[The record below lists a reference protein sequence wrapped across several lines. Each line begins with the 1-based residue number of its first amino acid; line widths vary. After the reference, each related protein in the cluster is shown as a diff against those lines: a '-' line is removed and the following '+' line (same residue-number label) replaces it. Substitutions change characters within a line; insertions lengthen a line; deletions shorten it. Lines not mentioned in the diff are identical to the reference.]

1 MPTSR
6 FSPAKDQQEIVDE
19 KYKLLRRLGEG
30 GFGEVWLARDTV
42 LGNRRVAIKF
52 LKESTP
58 AQEQSFLAEMRALS
72 ELNHSGIVGFFHHF
86 RHEKRLALVMEYCA
100 DGSLHQNKQ
109 DSEKDDAA
117 RWPDQVAGWMLN
129 LCETLSFVHEKG
141 FVHQDIKPSNLLLR
155 DGVPVIADFGI
166 VNTSCGTPL
175 YCSPDKTLG
184 YVSPEDGREDIYALG
199 VTLLELLLGEHPWKG
214 LTGKALETAKR
225 KRALPPETQ
234 EPAWLIE
241 IGLKAIHPEAELR
254 FQSAA
259 EMAVALRA
267 RHVPVSINRKV
278 LKAHRAVIA
287 GEKALKRS
295 AWRSA
300 ERHAL
305 VALNLSPRLPSA
317 LLLAG
322 HINLMLH
329 KTEEAYETLR
339 LTQEGA
345 SQYLAGLEMGWLHL
359 QRGDLPRALS
369 TLNDEVT
376 RNPLNFEAHC
386 LLLECYWQAGRYDE
400 MKRVADIL
408 FEEGCGS
415 DAFQNARL
423 LARLGLQE
431 LGRTWLEKGIEKG
444 TNNPFEEYNAKVALD
459 GAERLG
465 GLNNMLEKLVFEDF
479 RFGLPAAKKS
489 ANTIILEMGER
500 ILRTSEKLISIGN
513 LPENTFR
520 VHDPTISRR
529 HALIVNTANEVWIYD
544 LHSTIGTWA
553 DGVRVERKR
562 ILMGVH
568 DVLIGNVA
576 IRVRAKDDLIA

>member
-1 MPTSR
+1 MTR
-6 FSPAKDQQEIVDE
+6 VATVEILDG

-42 LGNRRVAIKF
+42 LGNRQVAIKF

-58 AQEQSFLAEMRALS
+58 AQEQRFLAEMRALAG
-72 ELNHSGIVGFFHHF
+72 LNHPGIVTFFHHF
-86 RHEKRLALVMEYCA
+86 RHEQRLALVMEYCG
-100 DGSLHQNKQ
+100 DGSLCQIKRNPDKT
-109 DSEKDDAA
+109 DEA

-129 LCETLSFVHEKG
+129 LCETLSPMHEKG

-155 DGVPVIADFGI
+155 GGVPVIADFGI
-166 VNTSCGTPL
+166 VNTSGGTPL

-199 VTLLELLLGEHPWKG
+199 VTLLELLHGEHPWG
-214 LTGKALETAKR
+214 DLTGKALMDAKR
-225 KRALPPETQ
+225 RRVLPPELV

-241 IGLKAIHPEAELR
+241 LGLKAIHPEAELR
-254 FQSAA
+254 FQHAA
-259 EMAVALRA
+259 EMASALRV
-267 RHVPVSINRKV
+267 RHVPVSINRGV
-278 LKAHRAVIA
+278 LKAHRAVVA

-295 AWRSA
+295 SWQLA
-300 ERHAL
+300 ERHAR
-305 VALNLSPRLPSA
+305 VALNLSPRLPGA

-322 HINLMLH
+322 RINLMLH

-339 LTQEGA
+339 LTQDGA
-345 SQYLAGLEMGWLHL
+345 SQHLAGLEMGWLHL

-408 FEEGCGS
+408 VEEKCES
-415 DAFQNARL
+415 DAIENARL

-431 LGRTWLEKGIEKG
+431 LGRAWLEKSIENGIG
-444 TNNPFEEYNAKVALD
+444 NPFAAYNARVAFA

-465 GLNNMLEKLVFEDF
+465 SWDNVLEKLVFQDF
-479 RFGLPAAKKS
+479 RFGLPAARKS
-489 ANTIILEMGER
+489 GNTVVLETGGGKT
-500 ILRTSEKLISIGN
+500 LRTTEKLISIGN
-513 LPENTFR
+513 LAENTLR
-520 VHDPTISRR
+520 IQDPSISRR
-529 HALIVNTANEVWIYD
+529 HAVIVNTANEVWIHD
-544 LHSTIGTWA
+544 LHSTIGVVV
-553 DGVRVERKR
+553 DGERVERKR

-568 DVLIGNVA
+568 DISIGKVR
-576 IRVRAKDDLIA
+576 IRVRARDDLVA

>member
-1 MPTSR
+1 MMLAATV
-6 FSPAKDQQEIVDE
+6 DTLDE
-19 KYKLLRRLGEG
+19 KYKLLRRLGVG
-30 GFGEVWLARDTV
+30 GFGEVWLARDVV
-42 LGNRRVAIKF
+42 LGNRQVAIKF

-58 AQEQSFLAEMRALS
+58 AQEHSFLAEMRALS
-72 ELNHSGIVGFFHHF
+72 ELNHPGIVSFFHHF
-86 RHEKRLALVMEYCA
+86 RHENRLALVMEYCA
-100 DGSLHQNKQ
+100 DGSLHQANRNAKRT
-109 DSEKDDAA
+109 DDA
-117 RWPDQVAGWMLN
+117 RWLDQVVGWLLS

-166 VNTSCGTPL
+166 VNTSSGTPL

-199 VTLLELLLGEHPWKG
+199 VTLLELSLGEHPWID

-225 KRALPPETQ
+225 KRALPSETL

-241 IGLKAIHPEAELR
+241 IGLKSIHPEAELR

-259 EMAVALRA
+259 EMAAALRA
-267 RHVPVSINRKV
+267 RHVPVSINRNV

-295 AWRSA
+295 AWRLA

-322 HINLMLH
+322 RINLMLH

-339 LTQEGA
+339 LTQDGA

-408 FEEGCGS
+408 FEEKCES

-431 LGRTWLEKGIEKG
+431 LSRTWLEKGIEKG
-444 TNNPFEEYNAKVALD
+444 TSNPFEEYNARVALD
-459 GAERLG
+459 GAEKLG
-465 GLNNMLEKLVFEDF
+465 GLNNLLEKLVFEDF
-479 RFGLPAAKKS
+479 RFGLPTAKKS
-489 ANTIILEMGER
+489 ANTVILEMGER
-500 ILRTSEKLISIGN
+500 TLRTTEKLISIGN
-513 LPENTFR
+513 FPENIFR
-520 VHDPTISRR
+520 VQDSTISRR
-529 HALIVNTANEVWIYD
+529 HAVIVNTANEVWIHD
-544 LHSTIGTWA
+544 LHSTIGTWV
-553 DGVRVERKR
+553 DGVRVERKQV
-562 ILMGVH
+562 LMGVH
-568 DVLIGNVA
+568 DVSIGNIAV
-576 IRVRAKDDLIA
+576 RVRAKDDLIA

>member
-1 MPTSR
+1 MLAATV
-6 FSPAKDQQEIVDE
+6 DTLDE

-30 GFGEVWLARDTV
+30 SFGEVWLARDTV

-72 ELNHSGIVGFFHHF
+72 ELNHPGIVTFFHHF

-100 DGSLHQNKQ
+100 DGSLHQINRNA
-109 DSEKDDAA
+109 EKTDEA

-129 LCETLSFVHEKG
+129 LCETLSLVHEKG
-141 FVHQDIKPSNLLLR
+141 LVHQDIKPSNLLLR

-166 VNTSCGTPL
+166 VNTSGGTPL

-199 VTLLELLLGEHPWKG
+199 VTLLELLHGGHPWTG
-214 LTGKALETAKR
+214 LTEKALETAKR
-225 KRALPPETQ
+225 KRVLPPELL
-234 EPAWLIE
+234 EPVWLIE

-254 FQSAA
+254 FQHAA
-259 EMAVALRA
+259 EMAAALRA
-267 RHVPVSINRKV
+267 RHVPVSINREV
-278 LKAHRAVIA
+278 LKAHRAVVA

-295 AWRSA
+295 AWRLA

-305 VALNLSPRLPSA
+305 WALNLSPRLPGA

-322 HINLMLH
+322 RINLLLH

-339 LTQEGA
+339 LTQDGA
-345 SQYLAGLEMGWLHL
+345 SRHLAGLEMGWLHL

-386 LLLECYWQAGRYDE
+386 LLLECYWQAERYDE

-408 FEEGCGS
+408 FEEKCES
-415 DAFQNARL
+415 DAFENARL
-423 LARLGLQE
+423 LARFGLQE
-431 LGRTWLEKGIEKG
+431 FDRSWLKRSIEGGIG
-444 TNNPFEEYNAKVALD
+444 NPFAAYNAKVALA
-459 GAERLG
+459 GAEKLG
-465 GLNNMLEKLVFEDF
+465 GWNKLLEKLVFEDF
-479 RFGLPAAKKS
+479 RFGLPAARKS
-489 ANTIILEMGER
+489 ANTVVLEMGER
-500 ILRTSEKLISIGN
+500 TLRTAEKLISIGN

-520 VHDPTISRR
+520 VQDPSISRR
-529 HALIVNTANEVWIYD
+529 HAVIVNTANEVWIHD
-544 LHSTIGTWA
+544 LHSTIGIWT
-553 DGVRVERKR
+553 DEVRVERKR

-568 DVLIGNVA
+568 DVLIGKVR
-576 IRVRAKDDLIA
+576 IRVRAKDNLVV

>member
-1 MPTSR
+1 M
-6 FSPAKDQQEIVDE
+6 
-19 KYKLLRRLGEG
+19 
-30 GFGEVWLARDTV
+30 
-42 LGNRRVAIKF
+42 
-52 LKESTP
+52 
-58 AQEQSFLAEMRALS
+58 
-72 ELNHSGIVGFFHHF
+72 
-86 RHEKRLALVMEYCA
+86 
-100 DGSLHQNKQ
+100 
-109 DSEKDDAA
+109 
-117 RWPDQVAGWMLN
+117 
-129 LCETLSFVHEKG
+129 
-141 FVHQDIKPSNLLLR
+141 
-155 DGVPVIADFGI
+155 
-166 VNTSCGTPL
+166 
-175 YCSPDKTLG
+175 
-184 YVSPEDGREDIYALG
+184 
-199 VTLLELLLGEHPWKG
+199 
-214 LTGKALETAKR
+214 
-225 KRALPPETQ
+225 PPELVK
-234 EPAWLIE
+234 PAWLIE

-259 EMAVALRA
+259 EMEAALRA

-322 HINLMLH
+322 RINLMLH

-339 LTQEGA
+339 LTQDGA
-345 SQYLAGLEMGWLHL
+345 CQYLAGLEMGWLHL

-408 FEEGCGS
+408 FEEKCES

-431 LGRTWLEKGIEKG
+431 LGRTWLEKGIDKG

-520 VHDPTISRR
+520 LQDPTISRR
-529 HALIVNTANEVWIYD
+529 HAVIVNTANEVWIYD
-544 LHSTIGTWA
+544 LHSTIGTWT

>member
-1 MPTSR
+1 MLAAT
-6 FSPAKDQQEIVDE
+6 ADTLDG

-42 LGNRRVAIKF
+42 LGNRQVAIKF

-58 AQEQSFLAEMRALS
+58 EQEQGFLAEMRALAG
-72 ELNHSGIVGFFHHF
+72 LNYPGIVTFYHHF

-100 DGSLHQNKQ
+100 DGSLHQINRKAKQ
-109 DSEKDDAA
+109 KADDS
-117 RWPDQVAGWMLN
+117 RWPDKVAGWMLH
-129 LCETLSFVHEKG
+129 LCETLSLVHEKG

-155 DGVPVIADFGI
+155 EGVPVIADFGI
-166 VNTSCGTPL
+166 VNTSGGTTL

-184 YVSPEDGREDIYALG
+184 YVSPEDGREDLYALG
-199 VTLLELLLGEHPWKG
+199 VTLLELLHGEHPWTD
-214 LTGKALETAKR
+214 LTGKALESAKR
-225 KRALPPETQ
+225 KRVLPHDLL

-254 FQSAA
+254 FQNAT
-259 EMAVALRA
+259 EMAAALRA
-267 RHVPVSINRKV
+267 RHVPVSINREV
-278 LKAHRAVIA
+278 MKAHKAVLA
-287 GEKALKRS
+287 GEKALKRAS
-295 AWRSA
+295 WRLA
-300 ERHAL
+300 ERHAN
-305 VALNLSPRLPSA
+305 VALNLSPRLPGA

-322 HINLMLH
+322 RINLMLH
-329 KTEEAYETLR
+329 KTEEAYATLR
-339 LTQEGA
+339 LTQDGA

-408 FEEGCGS
+408 FKEYCDS

-431 LGRTWLEKGIEKG
+431 LDRSFLEKGIEKCI
-444 TNNPFEEYNAKVALD
+444 NPFEVYNTKVALD
-459 GAERLG
+459 GAEKLG
-465 GLNNMLEKLVFEDF
+465 GWNNLLEKLVFEDF
-479 RFGLPAAKKS
+479 RFGLPSARKS
-489 ANTIILEMGER
+489 INTVVLEMGER
-500 ILRTSEKLISIGN
+500 TLRTTEKLVSIGN
-513 LPENTFR
+513 FPENTFR
-520 VHDPTISRR
+520 VQDLSVSRR
-529 HALIVNTANEVWIYD
+529 HAVIVNTANEVWIYD
-544 LHSTIGTWA
+544 LQSTIGVWV

-568 DVLIGNVA
+568 DVLIGKVG
-576 IRVRAKDDLIA
+576 IRVRAKDDLVA